1 MCRVVVLVW
10 WCAGTGATPC
20 PVGQVQVPGAKK
32 CVWYRGTGAMP
43 CPVGQVQVPG
53 AKKYV
58 WYGAVEEVK
67 VKGKEEEEEVEVE
80 VEVEARSRSSTFHLP
95 PSTLHPPPSTLHRVL
110 CCWVQVQVPVFCVFY
125 LPLQFIYPLFQIQ
138 VLYGEGNGCPSAL
151 NFSSTLTVLVPILP

>member
-1 MCRVVVLVW
+1 MPKNVS
-10 WCAGTGATPC
+10 
-20 PVGQVQVPGAKK
+20 
-32 CVWYRGTGAMP
+32 GTGAMP

-95 PSTLHPPPSTLHRVL
+95 PSTLHPPPSTLHPAPGAL
-110 CCWVQVQVPVFCVFY
+110 LLGTGTDSGFFCV
-125 LPLQFIYPLFQIQ
+125 L
-138 VLYGEGNGCPSAL
+138 
-151 NFSSTLTVLVPILP
+151 STFAIHL

>member
-1 MCRVVVLVW
+1 
-10 WCAGTGATPC
+10 
-20 PVGQVQVPGAKK
+20 
-32 CVWYRGTGAMP
+32 MP

-110 CCWVQVQVPVFCVFY
+110 CCWVQVQIPVFFVFY
-125 LPLQFIYPLFQIQ
+125 QPLQFIYKDQSRIF
-138 VLYGEGNGCPSAL
+138 EGNSR
-151 NFSSTLTVLVPILP
+151 I